1 MTKTTLYI
9 VRHGKTMFNT
19 IERVQGWCDTP
30 LTKQGQEGIHYLG
43 KGLKDVDFSFAYSSD
58 SGRAIETARII
69 LSEHAKG
76 KDIPYFIDQK
86 IREWCFGS
94 LEGGYDMEMWGVI
107 PRVLNFKTY
116 DEMFTTDVTFEQI
129 ANAIYNLDTAGWAE
143 TYDTLKNRVWSGF
156 EDIAHH
162 CEKNGGGNVLV
173 VSHGLTIGFLLSL
186 IDVHQ
191 PVRAG
196 LLNGSVTKV
205 TYEKGNFS
213 IEGINDTSYIEQ
225 GKKHSRDSF
234 L

>member
-1 MTKTTLYI
+1 MTNTTLYI

-76 KDIPYFIDQK
+76 KDIPYFIDK
-86 IREWCFGS
+86 RIREWCFGS

-173 VSHGLTIGFLLSL
+173 VSHGLTIGLSL
-186 IDVHQ
+186 IH
-191 PVRAG
+191 
-196 LLNGSVTKV
+196 
-205 TYEKGNFS
+205 
-213 IEGINDTSYIEQ
+213 I
-225 GKKHSRDSF
+225 
-234 L
+234 

>member
-43 KGLKDVDFSFAYSSD
+43 KGLKDVDFSLAYSSD

-76 KDIPYFIDQK
+76 KEIPYFIDQR

-116 DEMFTTDVTFEQI
+116 DDMFTTDVTFEQI
-129 ANAIYNLDTAGWAE
+129 AHAIYDLDTAGWAE
-143 TYDTLKNRVWSGF
+143 PYETLKARVWSGF
-156 EDIAHH
+156 EDIAHQ
-162 CEKNGGGNVLV
+162 CEKQGGGNVLV
-173 VSHGLTIGFLLSL
+173 VSHGLTIGFLLNL
-186 IDVHQ
+186 IDVKQ

-205 TYEKGNFS
+205 TYEDGTFS
-213 IEGINDTSYIEQ
+213 IAGINDVHYIEQ
-225 GKKHSRDSF
+225 GKTHTKESF

>member
-43 KGLKDVDFSFAYSSD
+43 KGLKDVDFSLAYSSD

-76 KDIPYFIDQK
+76 KEIPYFI
-86 IREWCFGS
+86 
-94 LEGGYDMEMWGVI
+94 
-107 PRVLNFKTY
+107 
-116 DEMFTTDVTFEQI
+116 
-129 ANAIYNLDTAGWAE
+129 
-143 TYDTLKNRVWSGF
+143 
-156 EDIAHH
+156 EDIAHQ
-162 CEKNGGGNVLV
+162 CEKQGGGNVLV
-173 VSHGLTIGFLLSL
+173 VSHGLTIGFLLNL
-186 IDVHQ
+186 IDAKQ

-205 TYEKGNFS
+205 TYEDGTFS
-213 IEGINDTSYIEQ
+213 IAGINDVHYIEQ
-225 GKKHSRDSF
+225 GKTHTKESF